1 MEEYNLSNPLIKESK
16 RLGMS
21 DPRYYI
27 YASLRGTGFSMKDAW
42 NVAFNGTG
50 ANWAKNVIE
59 REMNKLEAKE
69 SVQKRIEDIKGM
81 RTADKDDM
89 TPEELAKE
97 TSKEKIL
104 KDLVIARRRYKEGSK
119 EWTEQTKLIAEYSR
133 IKQDDIQ
140 VEDTTIHYHLPVNYP
155 NKCSD
160 CLLFKNGTAEILK
173 K

>member
-1 MEEYNLSNPLIKESK
+1 MEEYNLSTPLIKESK

-59 REMNKLEAKE
+59 REMNKLESLE
-69 SVQKRIEDIKGM
+69 SVQKRIEEIKGTG
-81 RTADKDDM
+81 TADKEEL
-89 TPEELAKE
+89 TPEELAKA

-104 KDLVIARRRYKEGSK
+104 TDLVITQSRQRKGTK
-119 EWTEQTKLIAEYSR
+119 EWQETTKMIAEYSR